1 MLLFEKGYRIMV
13 ITFLYLV
20 LLSCIIEDTFKII
33 IKCNLNYKLF
43 SLIRLLLVKIYNI
56 KTNKT
61 FKMPKFRVP

>member
-1 MLLFEKGYRIMV
+1 MV
-13 ITFLYLV
+13 ITFSYLV

-33 IKCNLNYKLF
+33 IKYNLNYKLF

-61 FKMPKFRVP
+61 FKMPKFTVS